1 MTPTDINRRLALAI
15 GYVPEDVEI
24 RADSII
30 FVARNAE
37 WFGSSPIR
45 YWKAFDYHHP
55 GTIYPIAE
63 RYRLMPQWNT
73 FSCKWTIFRQAPA
86 GRNPMSIANTC
97 PRACVALAVIE
108 AKERGLL

>member
-15 GYVPEDVEI
+15 GYAPEDVWVCGDGNVLVWREI
-24 RADSII
+24 GDTHQLHWQ
-30 FVARNAE
+30 VL
-37 WFGSSPIR
+37 
-45 YWKAFDYHHP
+45 DYRHP

-63 RYRLMPQWNT
+63 KYKMFPGWNT